1 MRRIAFIAGVLI
13 ASGALVAGIYA
24 APLKTISG
32 TPKNDVLRGTPAADT
47 LNGKGGND
55 RLYGRGGN
63 DTLVGGAGNDLLVG
77 GAGKDKLRCGPGQ
90 DTAIADVKDSV
101 GSDCETVKG
110 LPATPPSPT
119 PPAPTPPAP
128 PAPPAPTGPTAKA
141 GHYCGFTN
149 QGKSIC
155 FDATT
160 TTVSHFETTSD
171 VDCGTA
177 TLSDFSLR
185 FGGST
190 PIQSDLSFS
199 FSYDGPITT
208 SSDSP
213 FKNVSTSY
221 SLSGKFDTAGSA
233 TGTLS
238 IKRFSFD
245 YEGTHYDCA
254 AAGYGWQARAGA

>member
-1 MRRIAFIAGVLI
+1 MRKIAFTALVLI
-13 ASGALVAGIYA
+13 ASGALVAGIVA
-24 APLKTISG
+24 APLKTIAG
-32 TPKNDVLRGTPAADT
+32 TPKNDVLKGTPAADT
-47 LNGKGGND
+47 LLGKGGND

-63 DTLVGGAGNDLLVG
+63 DTLVGGGGNDLLVG
-77 GAGKDKLRCGPGQ
+77 GPGKDKLRCGPGR
-90 DTAIADVKDSV
+90 DTAVADALDTVS
-101 GSDCETVKG
+101 SDCETVRG
-110 LPATPPSPT
+110 LPAAPPPPTPPS
-119 PPAPTPPAP
+119 PPAP
-128 PAPPAPTGPTAKA
+128 PAPPPAPTAKA

-155 FDATT
+155 FDASTT
-160 TTVSHFETTSD
+160 AVSHFETTSD

-190 PIQSDLSFS
+190 PIQADLSFS

-221 SLSGKFDTAGSA
+221 SLTGKFDTVGNA

-238 IKRFSFD
+238 LKRFSFD
-245 YEGTHYDCA
+245 YYGTHYECA
-254 AAGYGWQARAGA
+254 AAGYGWQAKAGA